1 MDNRAETLKNDII
14 SMLSRMNPR
23 ELSMVYSL
31 ARHIDTRTA
40 QTKGA
45 PRQ

>member
-1 MDNRAETLKNDII
+1 MDNRAEALRQDII
-14 SMLSRMNPR
+14 SMLGRMTPR

-31 ARHIDTRTA
+31 ARHIDTRST